1 MKGIM
6 YGFKDLGLYFETVK
20 DFKPER
26 DKTRFVFLKDNYV
39 CLIEKL
45 EGNQLECRKPA

>member
-1 MKGIM
+1 M
-6 YGFKDLGLYFETVK
+6 YGLKDLGLYFETVK

-26 DKTRFVFLKDNYV
+26 DKTRFVFLKDHYV
-39 CLIEKL
+39 CSIEDKL